1 MNDPKLIINT
11 DIPVNRMQA
20 KSQEEQDFIDL
31 VNEIGNQGVIELAMS
46 LQPGRDFSE
55 NPINIAK
62 DVICNLYSNGGQ
74 ESGFFGYDSTNT
86 SPGQYIDNQDRISID
101 C

>member
-1 MNDPKLIINT
+1 MSDPKLIINT
-11 DIPVNRMQA
+11 DVPINRMQA

-31 VNEIGNQGVIELAMS
+31 ANEIGNKGIIELAMS

-55 NPINIAK
+55 DPMKVAR
-62 DVICNLYSNGGQ
+62 DVICSVYSNGGQ
-74 ESGFFGYDSTNT
+74 ESVFFGYDSTDT
-86 SPGQYIDNQDRISID
+86 SPGQYIDNQERISMD